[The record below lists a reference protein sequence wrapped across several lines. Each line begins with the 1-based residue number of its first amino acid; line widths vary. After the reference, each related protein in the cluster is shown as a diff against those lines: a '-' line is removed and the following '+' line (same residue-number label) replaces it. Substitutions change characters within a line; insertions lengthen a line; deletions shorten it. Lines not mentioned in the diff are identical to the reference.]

1 MSVLDRSRTAL
12 LVVDVQEGF
21 RSVIEGFESVV
32 ERSAI
37 LVQGANILELDVL
50 ATEQYPKGLKP
61 TVPEIAK
68 HLHTPPLHKT
78 VFSAARAEGFELAS
92 EQVLVCGIEAHV
104 CVSQTVHDL
113 LARGR
118 EVHVAADGTS
128 SRTAQ
133 ERERALSRMERAG
146 ATITTTEAALFELL
160 GAAGTPEFKEVQRLI
175 L

>member
-1 MSVLDRSRTAL
+1 MSLLERSRAAL

-21 RSVIEGFESVV
+21 RPAIEGFDRIV
-32 ERSAI
+32 ERCAI
-37 LVQGANILELDVL
+37 LVRGATVLDLEVL
-50 ATEQYPKGLKP
+50 ATEQYPQGLKA
-61 TVPEIAK
+61 TVAEIAEQ
-68 HLHTPPLHKT
+68 LTAPPLPKT
-78 VFSAARAEGFELAS
+78 VFSAARAEGFELPS

-113 LARGR
+113 LDRGH
-118 EVHVAADGTS
+118 EVHVAADATS

-133 ERERALSRMERAG
+133 ECERALSRMERAG
-146 ATITTTEAALFELL
+146 ATITTAEAALFELL